1 VTHTYQVVDGV
12 VRCDHRFSFPKSLP
26 EVPRLGVQMT
36 LAAGMEQL
44 RWYGRGPFENY
55 NDRKYAAHFGQ
66 YKSTVSEQ
74 YFPYILPQEC
84 GNKEEVRWLT
94 LSDGSAATLRFTA
107 LGKAFG
113 FSALHFRPHD
123 LTRLTHTHQLRM
135 RDDVTLLIDAKQRGL
150 GTRSCGPDIIPS
162 DQVNG
167 GQYRLRYVIS
177 TEDVR

>member
-1 VTHTYQVVDGV
+1 
-12 VRCDHRFSFPKSLP
+12 
-26 EVPRLGVQMT
+26 MT

-55 NDRKYAAHFGQ
+55 NDRKYEAHFGQ
-66 YKSTVSEQ
+66 YKSTVGEQ
-74 YFPYILPQEC
+74 YFPYVVPQEC

-123 LTRLTHTHQLRM
+123 LT
-135 RDDVTLLIDAKQRGL
+135 
-150 GTRSCGPDIIPS
+150 P
-162 DQVNG
+162 
-167 GQYRLRYVIS
+167 
-177 TEDVR
+177 